1 MGVCACIAAAMQ
13 IMSRQKTG
21 ASLRMDGTSGNDRA
35 KRSKW
40 RAKVMIVIGQG
51 EAWPYRMLQMKERC
65 VLHPRMECFL
75 HLYQAVIPGLS
86 CSIVDRVCV
95 MPSPVSLQRRQFGLS
110 AAIAIVVG
118 ESIALGIFLT
128 PATMAKS
135 LGSPL
140 LLGLVWLGM
149 AVMAMCGALCY
160 SELAIRFPESGGEY
174 VYLRAGY
181 GDRIAFLYGWM
192 SSIVMYPGVA
202 AALAVGATAYVAQVL
217 PLDQRAMLFVP
228 ATILCIFGVIN
239 FVGTRLSGSLMT
251 IVNIL
256 KLVILFALVGWAVV
270 SGHAHL
276 ANLMPL
282 VERRPGSEAIVPAV
296 AGAVVSAFFSFGG
309 WWEASKIAGEV
320 RNPSRTLPFAF
331 LGGVTLVTLI
341 YLLIS
346 AVFLA
351 VLPIERLTSNT
362 AFVAQFGDALFGTA
376 GAKVL
381 SICVLIC
388 VFGGLAA
395 LTMASPRVTFAMAQ
409 TGTFFP
415 SFARMHPRFGTPAN
429 AILLQTFL
437 SLGVLFLGAFDRVL
451 AYIIF
456 SAVLFLALAASTLF
470 RMNEPVRAWWFPAA
484 PIVFIA
490 LSIAI
495 SLLILMHNPLPAL
508 MGVCIVL
515 CGLPLH
521 QYLTAREVGA
531 PIPNEGS

>member
-1 MGVCACIAAAMQ
+1 
-13 IMSRQKTG
+13 
-21 ASLRMDGTSGNDRA
+21 
-35 KRSKW
+35 
-40 RAKVMIVIGQG
+40 MIVAGQG
-51 EAWPYRMLQMKERC
+51 EAWPYRMLPTHLLF
-65 VLHPRMECFL
+65 VLHPWMEGFL
-75 HLYQAVIPGLS
+75 HLLQAVIPGLL
-86 CSIVDRVCV
+86 CSILDRVSV
-95 MPSPVSLQRRQFGLS
+95 MSSPVSPQRRQFGLA

-140 LLGLVWLGM
+140 LLGLVWMGV
-149 AVMAMCGALCY
+149 AWMAMCGALCY

-202 AALAVGATAYVAQVL
+202 AALAVGASAYVAQVL
-217 PLDQRAMLFVP
+217 PLNSRAMVLVP
-228 ATILCIFGVIN
+228 TTILCAFGLIN
-239 FVGTRLSGSLMT
+239 FMGTSLSGSLMT
-251 IVNIL
+251 FINIL
-256 KLVILFALVGWAVV
+256 KLVIMFALVGWAVV

-276 ANLMPL
+276 SNLKPL
-282 VERRPGSEAIVPAV
+282 ADRRPGSEALIPAI

-320 RNPSRTLPFAF
+320 RNPKRTLPLAF
-331 LGGVTLVTLI
+331 LGGVALVSLI

-346 AVFLA
+346 AAFLA

-362 AFVAQFGDALFGTA
+362 AFVAQFGEVLFGAA
-376 GAKVL
+376 GAKLL
-381 SICVLIC
+381 SICVLVC
-388 VFGGLAA
+388 VFGGIAA
-395 LTMASPRVTFAMAQ
+395 LTMASPRVTYAMAK
-409 TGTFFP
+409 TGSFFP
-415 SFARMHPRFGTPAN
+415 SFGRMHPRFGTPAN

-437 SLGVLFLGAFDRVL
+437 SLGVLLLGAFDRVL

-484 PIVFIA
+484 PILFIA

-495 SLLILMHNPLPAL
+495 GLLILMHNPLPAL
-508 MGVCIVL
+508 MGVGIVL

-521 QYLTAREVGA
+521 QFLTARQITA